1 MSVTTQMGEQGF
13 VWFVGIV
20 VDIVDPLKAGR
31 VRVRILNEHFNS
43 TNIENGDLPWAVL
56 MVPTTSAS
64 KLGRGISPTGIEVD
78 SYVIGF
84 YMDGMEKT
92 SPVILGSFH
101 LPKRGAVDTGND
113 VSTLARGEGP
123 IAKNRLD
130 YEPKDPYKAQYP
142 FNKTYTTLSG
152 HAIEIDDTPSAERIH
167 VYHKS
172 GAYVEINPEGSI
184 ITKSPKDN
192 IEITVEDKSIFV
204 DNGDLLIDA
213 KNGTIDVK
221 SKENITMD
229 AEKDFDVKAKQ
240 FSIDADPV
248 DIKSTSFVVKGNT
261 VQIKA
266 PRVTIDGNVIVN
278 GTLRQRN

>member
-1 MSVTTQMGEQGF
+1 MTTTHMGEQGF

-20 VDIVDPLKAGR
+20 VDIADPLKAGR

-43 TNIENGDLPWAVL
+43 TNIENGDLPWAVT
-56 MVPTTSAS
+56 MMPSTSTS

-92 SPVILGSFH
+92 SPVVLGSFH
-101 LPKRGAVDTGND
+101 LPKRGGSDTGND
-113 VSTLARGEGP
+113 VSRLARGEGS
-123 IAKNRLD
+123 IEKNRLD

-172 GAYVEINPEGSI
+172 GAYIEIDAEGSI
-184 ITKSPKDN
+184 VTKSPKDN
-192 IEITVEDKSIFV
+192 IEITVEDKSILI

-221 SKENITMD
+221 SKENISMS
-229 AEKDFDVKAKQ
+229 AEKDYNVKAKQ
-240 FSIDADPV
+240 VSIDGEPV
-248 DIKSTSFVVKGNT
+248 DINSTNFTVKGDT
-261 VQIKA
+261 VKIKA
-266 PRVTIDGNVIVN
+266 PKVTIDGNVVVN